1 MRQPYAVS
9 VVHMYMLDLQVGMG
23 ADYELLYCTL
33 LFGKK
38 KKKFQTNFCNRI
50 LVLFCFIYILFT
62 LFFFFSLQN
71 RLNSKCQLVYP

>member
-38 KKKFQTNFCNRI
+38 KSFKRTFAIEFW
-50 LVLFCFIYILFT
+50 FCFVLSTFYLH
-62 LFFFFSLQN
+62 FFFLFPSEQ
-71 RLNSKCQLVYP
+71 VEF

>member
-38 KKKFQTNFCNRI
+38 KKVSNELLQQNSGF
-50 LVLFCFIYILFT
+50 VLFYLHFIYIIFFLFPSEQVE
-62 LFFFFSLQN
+62 F
-71 RLNSKCQLVYP
+71 